1 MSQNILLAQR
11 LFALLLVLCLGFS
24 ASVRAESSDEEAI
37 ASIRNVLTTTQP
49 NMVIAE
55 IKPSPVPDLFEVRL
69 QNSQTIYV
77 SRDARFLIPGEL
89 YESRDDG
96 LVNLSELR
104 GNELR
109 HEKLLA
115 LNEADMIVYE
125 PEGGRKATITVFTD
139 VDCPYC
145 RKLHGEIEELNKFGI
160 AVRYLAYPRTGL
172 IDGETGQLTETT
184 VRMISTWC
192 AEDRNAMM
200 TSAKRGGDIPVIECD
215 SPVEEQYQLGREVG
229 VKGTPALV
237 LEDGTMLPGY
247 IPAAELAKYLLGDA
261 AGN

>member
-11 LFALLLVLCLGFS
+11 LFALLLAVCVGFS
-24 ASVRAESSDEEAI
+24 SPARAESSDEEAI
-37 ASIRNVLTTTQP
+37 AAIRSVFATTQP
-49 NMVIAE
+49 GMVIAE
-55 IKPSPVPDLFEVRL
+55 IKPSPVGDLFEVLL
-69 QNSQTIYV
+69 QNGQTIYA
-77 SRDARFLIPGEL
+77 SRDARFLIAGEL
-89 YESRDDG
+89 YESRADG
-96 LVNLSELR
+96 VVNLSEQR

-109 HEKLLA
+109 KQKMLA

-125 PEGGRKATITVFTD
+125 AEGARKATITVFTD

-145 RKLHGEIEELNKFGI
+145 RKLHGEVEELNKLGI

-172 IDGETGQLTETT
+172 IDGNTGQPTETT
-184 VRMISTWC
+184 VKMVSTWC

-200 TSAKRGGDIPVIECD
+200 TSAKRGGDVPVVECD

-229 VKGTPALV
+229 VRGTPALV

-247 IPAAELAKYLLGDA
+247 VPAAELARYLLGDA